1 MRFIFAA
8 MLNNSA
14 TTVKPT
20 ANSWVATSVHL
31 ITPNLAIAKNKML
44 MFLAGALT
52 ATFIIAT
59 LIWIALGENRPT

>member
-1 MRFIFAA
+1 
-8 MLNNSA
+8 MLNSFA
-14 TTVKPT
+14 TTVKRT

-31 ITPNLAIAKNKML
+31 ITPNLATAKAKML

-52 ATFIIAT
+52 ATVIIFT